1 MARSKS
7 AIVKR
12 SPRVDPRRARVR
24 QHERAR
30 RRRRSPRTTRTRDT
44 ARGSGSPPP
53 PHVPRPP
60 EPPTEAG
67 FRKTDSATR
76 FFRDSRVERSSMTSV
91 FVAKRRNVRGDD
103 ARRRDELHRHT
114 SCFVMA
120 SKRYSSHILSP
131 PSSTAG
137 LARRLFTSGA
147 LRASR
152 AVAAAVDD
160 GAVAAAAQRETA
172 SAASASVAAAAGRG
186 ARPPSR
192 RRVARRHPDTCLAAV
207 RTRNLFWRVAPALAR
222 APAREVSDVGDVSLR
237 AQRGA
242 TTRGHARSR
251 KCSCPFHPAARAS
264 RIRNAGSRR
273 HCLQLSLGRHAPPLQ
288 RVHELAHAPL
298 RLPLRARAQRGL
310 AASRARRSSI
320 GRDTAPESSAAANA
334 PQPPAS

>member
-24 QHERAR
+24 QHERAL

-160 GAVAAAAQRETA
+160 GAVAAAAARETA
-172 SAASASVAAAAGRG
+172 SAASASVVAAAPSR

-192 RRVARRHPDTCLAAV
+192 RRASRDGTPIPVSPRCV
-207 RTRNLFWRVAPALAR
+207 RATYLCASPPPSR
-222 APAREVSDVGDVSLR
+222 AP
-237 AQRGA
+237 
-242 TTRGHARSR
+242 
-251 KCSCPFHPAARAS
+251 P
-264 RIRNAGSRR
+264 
-273 HCLQLSLGRHAPPLQ
+273 
-288 RVHELAHAPL
+288 
-298 RLPLRARAQRGL
+298 RAR
-310 AASRARRSSI
+310 
-320 GRDTAPESSAAANA
+320 
-334 PQPPAS
+334 